1 MSAFADKISGECTKT
16 CVLCYNKG
24 MGILDIQSGDISAL
38 SPGDLQE
45 LVGRLCQA
53 ELMKR
58 GLRPTGA
65 TWGGNINTRDGGV
78 DVLVDTD
85 ARISE
90 SGFIPKGVTAFQ
102 VKQTEMGV
110 AKVGDEMLDGKGRLK
125 QAIAEVF
132 QGGGAYIVV
141 SGKDSAPPLGPVGID
156 ERKQSMRKAAK
167 DYPNGFV
174 DFYGNDRIAQWVR
187 CHSSL
192 ALWVREQKREAR
204 YGWKP
209 YGDWSYPPLGDTDA
223 GTYIT
228 QKGMVLLDRV
238 RKEPLPIVEAINAL
252 RKTMRE
258 RALPVR
264 IVGLAGT
271 GKTRLMQALFDSKVG
286 EAPLNKYEVVYADSG
301 ANPEPSPVHFA
312 EVLAAKQDFVVLIV
326 DNCSRKLHDKL
337 AEVCRAKGSRVKL
350 VTVDLDVRKDIP
362 LETDAFELICEKGEM
377 VRELLNRRCEDV
389 NQVNKETINR
399 LCGGNARMALILA
412 DAVQRAGNANLNDEN
427 FLDCLFWQRQDSDKE
442 LKRTAEVCSLLYSFG
457 VAGDAAGELEMLA
470 SLVGRT
476 PESLFDDVGKLVDH
490 GIAQAR
496 GNMRAILPEALANR
510 FAADALKIPA
520 ERTERIVSAVTG
532 YSERVLKSFSRRLGC
547 LHDSEAAQ
555 KIAKKWLSPGGYLD
569 AQGEQMS
576 HRQMEVL
583 ENIAPISP
591 RTTMEFIQR
600 AEKSGVLSLESRHFG
615 DFARLL
621 SHLAYCK
628 ELFDD
633 AAGVLCRMAMLTP
646 RCDSHNTAF
655 DTLSYLFQI
664 SLSGTHATLQQR
676 LDIVRELT
684 KESQPEEKWQLGLE
698 LLSSALKTH
707 LYGRADFGFGAHAR
721 DFGYRPQGED
731 ARDWF
736 ASFINH
742 AADLAVS
749 ETPAAPKAATV
760 LADHFREMWECG
772 MDKELDV
779 VARKVKAGG
788 NWHEMALAVIRT
800 ILFDGKE
807 MAPERLKHLTDIREL
822 FSPEKQ
828 NLQNRFKMF
837 FADSH
842 HALSFADFSGQEIS
856 AEKVRD
862 RIHALGVEIAGSK
875 RDFDALLPEMLGG
888 AEYGDRFSL
897 GQGIADGC
905 NGDYQKI
912 WGGFRAHLPGIEKDK
927 RNFGVPMGF
936 INTVAKK
943 ASSDAV
949 DILEKAIEDE
959 VFAPAYPNL
968 ETSAWLSEG
977 APARLKKSLDLG
989 VASPEAYRALG
1000 WGRYHEKFGDADM
1013 VPLIRSIAQHPKEG
1027 TWPAVEILSMR
1038 FYGMQKRQYMPDES
1052 MRKCGRDVV
1061 LGVNFSVRDSSG
1073 SMSYNV
1079 GRIIDACFR
1088 LPEAEAESRKLCRKL
1103 VRALKRHRL
1112 NAEDRLFLPLARW
1125 QPKIFLDAFV
1135 PIVDSHYAKDLCN
1148 AVSEIEPNT
1157 IIDWCKQDPEK
1168 RCPCAALVVGF
1179 LEDSEGG
1186 GEDLTPIA
1194 RRLIENASDKTKVLD
1209 YLWAGTFSWSSGWGT
1224 HVQMLE
1230 ERLALFAKLSNHGIS
1245 EVAEWARQRAES
1257 TRKDIEAAR
1266 KDDKEANAFLS
1277 PSGFE

>member
-1 MSAFADKISGECTKT
+1 
-16 CVLCYNKG
+16 

-38 SPGDLQE
+38 RQDELEE
-45 LVGRLCQA
+45 LVGRLSQA

-58 GLRPTGA
+58 GLRPTSA
-65 TWGGNINTRDGGV
+65 IWGGKLGANDGAV
-78 DVLVDTD
+78 DVLVD
-85 ARISE
+85 AKSPRISE
-90 SGFIPKGVTAFQ
+90 SGFIPKGKTAFQ
-102 VKQTEMGV
+102 VKQTEMPP
-110 AKVGDEMLDGKGRLK
+110 AKIKGEMLDGKGRLK
-125 QAIAEVF
+125 QAIADALR
-132 QGGGAYIVV
+132 GGGAYIVV
-141 SGKDSAPPLGPVGID
+141 SGKDSVTPLGID
-156 ERKQSMRKAAK
+156 KRKQSMRDAAA
-167 DYPNGFV
+167 DCADGFV
-174 DFYGNDRIAQWVR
+174 DFYGSDRIAQWVR

-192 ALWVREQKREAR
+192 ALWVRERTEGAR

-209 YGDWSYPPLGDTDA
+209 YGDWSYPPSVNAGAGD
-223 GTYIT
+223 YIT
-228 QKGMVLLDRV
+228 KEQEMTLYDRV
-238 RKEPLPIVEAINAL
+238 KKKPLPITKGINLL
-252 RKTMRE
+252 RKTIRE
-258 RALPVR
+258 NNFPVR
-264 IVGLAGT
+264 IVGLAGS
-271 GKTRLMQALFDSKVG
+271 GKTRLVQALFDLEVAKETTD
-286 EAPLNKYEVVYADSG
+286 EAPLNKYEAVYVDSG
-301 ANPEPSPVHFA
+301 KGAEPLPVHFA
-312 EVLAAKQDFVVLIV
+312 EMLVAKGDSSVLIV
-326 DNCSRKLHDKL
+326 DNCDRELHRHL

-389 NQVNKETINR
+389 SQVSKETINR

-412 DAVQRAGNANLNDEN
+412 DAVQRAGNANVNDEN
-427 FLDCLFWQRQDSDKE
+427 FLDCLFWQRQEVDKE
-442 LKRTAEVCSLLYSFG
+442 LKQTAEVCSLLYSFG

-496 GNMRAILPEALANR
+496 GDMRAILPEALANR

-569 AQGEQMS
+569 AQGGKMS

-621 SHLAYCK
+621 SHLAYDE

-646 RCDSHNTAF
+646 RYDSHNTAF

-676 LDIVRELT
+676 LGIVRELT
-684 KESQPEEKWQLGLE
+684 QEGQPEKWQLGLE
-698 LLSSALKTH
+698 LLSSALKTR

-721 DFGYRPQGED
+721 DFGYRPWGKD
-731 ARDWF
+731 AHEWF

-760 LADHFREMWECG
+760 LADHFREMWEYG

-800 ILFDGKE
+800 ILFDGKK
-807 MAPERLKHLTDIREL
+807 MAPERLKRLTDIREL

-828 NLQNRFKMF
+828 NLQNRFKML

-842 HALSFADFSGQEIS
+842 HALSFADFSGQETS

-905 NGDYQKI
+905 NGNYQKI
-912 WGGFRAHLPGIEKDK
+912 WGGFRAHLPGIEQDK

-943 ASSDAV
+943 VPSAAV
-949 DILEKAIEDE
+949 AILEQAIEDE
-959 VFAPAYPNL
+959 SFAPAYPNL
-968 ETSAWLSEG
+968 ETSSRLSEG

-989 VASPEAYRALG
+989 VAPIGVYRALG

-1013 VPLIRSIAQHPKEG
+1013 VPLIRSVAKRHEG
-1027 TWPAVEILSMR
+1027 TWSAVEILSMR
-1038 FYGMQKRQYMPDES
+1038 FYGMQERQYTPDES

-1061 LGVNFSVRDSSG
+1061 LGVDFSVNDGSG

-1079 GRIIDACFR
+1079 GRIVDVCFR
-1088 LPEAEAESRKLCRKL
+1088 PPEAEAESRELCKILACRGIHGKH
-1103 VRALKRHRL
+1103 RILKPLAKWWPEVFLDEFSGIDDSWRDLRSAVDGI
-1112 NAEDRLFLPLARW
+1112 AED
-1125 QPKIFLDAFV
+1125 V
-1135 PIVDSHYAKDLCN
+1135 
-1148 AVSEIEPNT
+1148 
-1157 IIDWCKQDPEK
+1157 IINWCEQAPEK
-1168 RCPCAALVVGF
+1168 RYPFAAAIVRYY
-1179 LEDSEGG
+1179 EPAEGEG
-1186 GEDLTPIA
+1186 RKFTPIA
-1194 RRLIENASDKTKVLD
+1194 CRIIDNAPDKVKVLD
-1209 YLWAGTFSWSSGWGT
+1209 NIWRGRYPMVYSDSRVPQIKG
-1224 HVQMLE
+1224 E
-1230 ERLALFAKLSNHGIS
+1230 LALCAILRKHSAP
-1245 EVAEWARQRAES
+1245 EVVQWAQQEEEYLQEEMQRAQ
-1257 TRKDIEAAR
+1257 TRKAQR
-1266 KDDKEANAFLS
+1266 S
-1277 PSGFE
+1277 VSSSFE